1 MIIIHEYGEPSHY
14 LGAVEANKRINSHVT
29 YYEFSIIKFMIKG
42 IMKKMLAFF
51 QSSKRLLFLSLFYVF
66 PFLLKDKLVIIGI
79 APVDFRIVF
88 LIGY

>member
-51 QSSKRLLFLSLFYVF
+51 KAVRDFYFYPYFMFFLFF
-66 PFLLKDKLVIIGI
+66 
-79 APVDFRIVF
+79 
-88 LIGY
+88 